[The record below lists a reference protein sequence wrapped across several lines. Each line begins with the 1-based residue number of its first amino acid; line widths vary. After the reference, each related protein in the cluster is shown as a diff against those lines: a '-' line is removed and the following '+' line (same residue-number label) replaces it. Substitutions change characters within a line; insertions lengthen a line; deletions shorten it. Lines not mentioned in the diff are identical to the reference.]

1 MCTWCSPRNQLTATQ
16 NAITIANWPQ
26 IVQEAVLLLNSNT
39 HGKLNTQTKP
49 LHCCHHHRHINTGT
63 HICTYLNALS
73 IQLLWGVQP
82 SKETCTLHHL
92 QTQAKTLQLG
102 GREDAVCFV
111 PQTQAKTLQQRRK
124 EDAVCFVPQTQA
136 NYKHNEWR
144 YIETLLAN
152 PWS

>member
-49 LHCCHHHRHINTGT
+49 LHCCHHHRHVNTGT

-92 QTQAKTLQLG
+92 QTQAKTLQQG
-102 GREDAVCFV
+102 GKMLFASYRRHKQITNTMSEDTSRCFWL
-111 PQTQAKTLQQRRK
+111 TLDHK
-124 EDAVCFVPQTQA
+124 G
-136 NYKHNEWR
+136 K
-144 YIETLLAN
+144 LLDPCIHAG
-152 PWS
+152 